1 MAAARAFGKPRNLS
15 PRERSE
21 LFVSRR
27 NKQARLDWTA
37 IDQVELLTALTVA
50 MANGATISFAPAQ
63 GGIGVTMRV
72 YRGDYADTEFA
83 GSPDELQELLTLLT
97 DGLDDGAEDHRELVK
112 SMLLQRA
119 GTK

>member
-1 MAAARAFGKPRNLS
+1 MAAAKAFGQKRNLS

-27 NKQARLDWTA
+27 SKQARLDWTA
-37 IDQVELLTALTVA
+37 IDQVELLTALTVG
-50 MANGATISFAPAQ
+50 MANGATISFSPAQ

-83 GSPDELQELLTLLT
+83 GSAEELEELLTLLA

-112 SMLLQRA
+112 SMLVQRA
-119 GTK
+119 KTK